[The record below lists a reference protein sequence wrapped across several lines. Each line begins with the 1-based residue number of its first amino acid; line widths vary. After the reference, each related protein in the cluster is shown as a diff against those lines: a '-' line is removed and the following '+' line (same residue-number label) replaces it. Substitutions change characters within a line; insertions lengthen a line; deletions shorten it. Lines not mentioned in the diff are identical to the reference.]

1 VNKLFT
7 HSLTDGQKQVLYLSM
22 EREKDK

>member
-7 HSLTDGQKQVLYLSM
+7 YLCDGQTQVLYLSM